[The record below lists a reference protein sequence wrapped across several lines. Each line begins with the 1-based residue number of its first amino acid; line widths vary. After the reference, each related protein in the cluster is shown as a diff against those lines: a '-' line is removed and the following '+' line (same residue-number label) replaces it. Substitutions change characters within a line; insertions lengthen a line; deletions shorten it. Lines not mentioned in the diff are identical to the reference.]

1 MHIEVNRDLDKFKE
15 SVVLGLSARQLIY
28 SIIALALGSGIVL
41 LVYPYVGLTIA
52 AYIAVPVVAPIALT
66 GFYSYHGMTFI
77 EMMKLFTNEMKEL
90 KRPDEP
96 LFKTPKTVQ
105 QTLDI
110 QKVSENGIFQLSS
123 TRYSKTYKFKDIN
136 YITSNHEEREDI
148 IEEYCKLLPSFYYT
162 FGGGNS

>member
-66 GFYSYHGMTFI
+66 GFYSYHGMTFV
-77 EMMKLFTNEMKEL
+77 EMMKLKIHFSGKQPALPFESTEDEDEIKRLLLEEEL
-90 KRPDEP
+90 EAKKKGKKTMADKILE
-96 LFKTPKTVQ
+96 KKKKKGGTPK
-105 QTLDI
+105 
-110 QKVSENGIFQLSS
+110 
-123 TRYSKTYKFKDIN
+123 
-136 YITSNHEEREDI
+136 
-148 IEEYCKLLPSFYYT
+148 
-162 FGGGNS
+162 